1 MSTSTSPSPL
11 RQTFINELTLRGSS
25 QRTIESYIGWV
36 YDLARYYH
44 KAPNELTDD
53 QLKGY
58 LLALRTERQLRGSSI
73 HQAVYGLR
81 SFYRLVLGRPE
92 DELKKALITPRVE
105 VRRPEVFSAQEI
117 ERLLTKGASQLRE
130 RAFLATVY
138 AAGLRL
144 NEACHL
150 RLTDIQSE
158 RKQIRV
164 EQGKGGKDRY
174 TILSNRLLDLLREYW
189 RVYRPAHWLFPGQR
203 APSRPLLDA
212 TAQRIYYRALQ
223 RAGLP
228 RRGGIHALRHSF
240 ATHLL
245 EAGVDLP
252 ALQRLLGHRS
262 LKTTAHYLH
271 VRAERLAQIKSP
283 LDLIDLNPVPPT

>member
-11 RQTFINELTLRGSS
+11 RQTFINELTLRGCSE
-25 QRTIESYIGWV
+25 RTIESYVRWV

-44 KAPNELTDD
+44 KRPDELNDG

-58 LLALRTERQLRGSSI
+58 LLHLRTERQLRSSTI

-81 SFYRLVLGRPE
+81 RFYTLVLGRPE
-92 DELKKALITPRVE
+92 VELKKVLITPRVD
-105 VRRPEVFSAQEI
+105 VRRPEVFSVQEV
-117 ERLLTKGASQLRE
+117 ERLLTKGAPELRE
-130 RAFLATVY
+130 RTFLATVY

-150 RLTDIQSE
+150 RVKDIKSD

-174 TILSNRLLDLLREYW
+174 TILSDRLLDMLREYW
-189 RVYRPAHWLFPGQR
+189 RVYRPAHWMFPGQQE
-203 APSRPLLDA
+203 PSKPLLDA
-212 TAQRIYYRALQ
+212 TAQRMYYRALQ

-252 ALQRLLGHRS
+252 SLQRLLGHRS
-262 LKTTAHYLH
+262 LQTTAHYLH

-283 LDLIDLNPVPPT
+283 LDLIDLNQLPPS

>member
-1 MSTSTSPSPL
+1 MSKPTSLL
-11 RQTFINELTLRGSS
+11 RQTYINELTLRGSS
-25 QRTIESYIGWV
+25 PRTIECYVAWV

-44 KAPNELTDD
+44 KPPDQLSDG

-58 LLALRTERQLRGSSI
+58 LLHLRTERELRSSSI
-73 HQAVYGLR
+73 HQAVYSLR
-81 SFYRLVLGRPE
+81 SFYSLVLGRPE
-92 DELKKALITPRVE
+92 TELKKVLIAPRVE
-105 VRRPEVFSAQEI
+105 VRRPEVFSVQEV
-117 ERLLTKGASQLRE
+117 ERLLTKGAPQLRE

-150 RLTDIQSE
+150 RLSDIKSE

-164 EQGKGGKDRY
+164 EQGKGRKDRY
-174 TILSNRLLDLLREYW
+174 TILSERLLDLLREYW
-189 RVYRPAHWLFPGQR
+189 RVYRPRHWLFPGRKRVEQ
-203 APSRPLLDA
+203 PLLDT

-228 RRGGIHALRHSF
+228 HRGGIHALRHSF

-252 ALQRLLGHRS
+252 ALQRLLGHGS

-271 VRAERLAQIKSP
+271 VRAERLVQIKSP
-283 LDLIDLNPVPPT
+283 LDLIDLNQVPPS

>member
-1 MSTSTSPSPL
+1 MSKPTSTL
-11 RQTFINELTLRGSS
+11 RQTYINELTLRGLSP
-25 QRTIESYIGWV
+25 RTIECYVGWV

-44 KAPNELTDD
+44 KPPD
-53 QLKGY
+53 QLSDGQLKDY
-58 LLALRTERQLRGSSI
+58 LLHLRSERELRSSSI
-73 HQAVYGLR
+73 HQAVYSLR
-81 SFYRLVLGRPE
+81 SFYSLVLGRPE
-92 DELKKALITPRVE
+92 AELKKVLIAPRIE
-105 VRRPEVFSAQEI
+105 VRRPEVFSVQEV
-117 ERLLTKGASQLRE
+117 ERLLTKGTPQLRE

-150 RLTDIQSE
+150 RVSDIKSE

-164 EQGKGGKDRY
+164 EQGKGRKDRY
-174 TILSNRLLDLLREYW
+174 TILSERLLDLLRRYW
-189 RVYRPAHWLFPGQR
+189 QAYRPAPWLFPGRR
-203 APSRPLLDA
+203 APEQPLLDT

-252 ALQRLLGHRS
+252 ALQRLLGHGS

-283 LDLIDLNPVPPT
+283 LDLIDLTRVPSS